1 MQAEQIQNSCC
12 KNNGNVK
19 YEFYLYISKLVHSY
33 IMLNNLPRISR
44 WALMFGGSG
53 SFVFVKVNSIC
64 FKWQLSLSDWY
75 RINIFTLFTRTL
87 HIQCMWN
94 LKVTIKKF
102 CRSEI
107 SLIRFTKSSLQIA
120 CKLMCLHIETAFAHW
135 NSICSS
141 KLQVATKLSF
151 ENSSGV
157 CEWDFFCKKCFL
169 EMVGCFIKTTI
180 NGKWILRTPD
190 EFLFVFGEVSK
201 WNDHLDMVLNRLLY
215 VTPEFRCRQFCEQL
229 FSTVSWK
236 TVFWSSPAHMTSKE

>member
-19 YEFYLYISKLVHSY
+19 YEFYLYISKLIHSY

-64 FKWQLSLSDWY
+64 FKWHFSPCDWY

-107 SLIRFTKSSLQIA
+107 NLIRFTKSSLQIA

-157 CEWDFFCKKCFL
+157 CEWDFFLQKMFL
-169 EMVGCFIKTTI
+169 RNGWMFYKNNYKWKADLENSRWIFYLCLAKLVSETTI
-180 NGKWILRTPD
+180 WTWFSAGSSMWLQNLD
-190 EFLFVFGEVSK
+190 ADSFVSNFLA
-201 WNDHLDMVLNRLLY
+201 
-215 VTPEFRCRQFCEQL
+215 Q
-229 FSTVSWK
+229 
-236 TVFWSSPAHMTSKE
+236 